1 VTPVTRGPRV
11 ASFFWL
17 QSMIRDDH
25 ARSLVFDLDNVLQ
38 GLVER
43 IGRDA
48 PETVK
53 LTGIYH
59 NLIRYWSVT

>member
-1 VTPVTRGPRV
+1 MRV

-17 QSMIRDDH
+17 QSMVRDAH
-25 ARSLVFDLDNVLQ
+25 ARSLSFDLDAAILA
-38 GLVER
+38 LIER
-43 IGRDA
+43 LGRDD

-59 NLIRYWSVT
+59 NLIRTWAEV